1 MLPLPIRMT
10 LLSDVAFPI
19 RMTLHSDVV
28 MTALTLALLKRTLLR
43 AFGMLP
49 WSIRMTTL

>member
-28 MTALTLALLKRTLLR
+28 MTALTLALLKR
-43 AFGMLP
+43 ASGMLP